1 MEHRYYH
8 IDDSG
13 TIVDD
18 YGMIVDN
25 FCIRV
30 DDFGIIIDD
39 FGIII
44 DDFGVSN
51 GQWTYCQYYHYGH
64 CSSPKLSKLM
74 VLIN

>member
-8 IDDSG
+8 IDDDG

-18 YGMIVDN
+18 YGMIVDD

-30 DDFGIIIDD
+30 
-39 FGIII
+39 

-51 GQWTYCQYYHYGH
+51 GQWTFCQYYHYGH